1 MKNNKKDKGF
11 GWILHKNYKGEFERV
26 YMKSKKEA
34 EQQDCK
40 VYKTIEEETES
51 MRYYGLQCG

>member
-1 MKNNKKDKGF
+1 MEKNKDKGF

-34 EQQDCK
+34 EQQDCQ
-40 VYKTIEEETES
+40 VYYSIAEETES
-51 MRYYGLQCG
+51 MRYYGLQEGN

>member
-1 MKNNKKDKGF
+1 MLSIEEKGGF
-11 GWILHKNYKGEFERV
+11 GWILHKNHKGEFERI
-26 YMKSKKEA
+26 YMKSKKES

-51 MRYYGLQCG
+51 MRYYGLQGG